1 MQIKVLLVDDHRIML
16 EGLKSILA
24 NHRGIEVVG
33 EANDGREAVRLA
45 LELKPDIVI
54 MDLSMPGMNG
64 IEATREITEQ
74 LPSTKVLALSMH
86 NDKRFISRA
95 LRHGA
100 SGYIL
105 KESAM
110 TELVE
115 AIKSLMIHKTYLS
128 PQIADVVLNDYKS
141 QLIEREY
148 AADSMLSKREREV
161 LQLFAEGHSTKEIA
175 AALTLSVKTI
185 ETHRSQIMTKLDM
198 HSIAELVKFAIREGL
213 TRLE

>member
-16 EGLKSILA
+16 EGLKAILA

-33 EANDGREAVRLA
+33 EASDGREAVRLA

-86 NDKRFISRA
+86 DDKRFISRA

-128 PQIADVVLNDYKS
+128 PQIADVVLSDYKS

-148 AADSMLSKREREV
+148 AADSMLSNREREV

-175 AALTLSVKTI
+175 GALNLSVKTI